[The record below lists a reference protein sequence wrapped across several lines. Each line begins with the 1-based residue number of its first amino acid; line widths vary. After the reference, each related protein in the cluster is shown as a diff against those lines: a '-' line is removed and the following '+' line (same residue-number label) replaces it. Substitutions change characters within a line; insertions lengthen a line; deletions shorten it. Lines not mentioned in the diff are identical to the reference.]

1 MVVFVHKRLLVMIVC
16 LAFYQYTTFAQSI
29 TELQNKPHI
38 GDKIERQVIEGIY
51 CGKKETIFYGIS
63 PIVRSKKKT
72 LPYGFLPI
80 LWDFIV
86 LKQDCKATI
95 FYQEIA
101 F

>member
-1 MVVFVHKRLLVMIVC
+1 MVVLVHKRLLVMIVC

-29 TELQNKPHI
+29 TDLQNKPHI
-38 GDKIERQVIEGIY
+38 GDKIERQVIEGI
-51 CGKKETIFYGIS
+51 KETIFYGIS

-72 LPYGFLPI
+72 LPYGLLPI
-80 LWDFIV
+80 LWDSIV